1 MELSSIL
8 PESERANF
16 ADPEQHVIQ
25 HFSSINLFD
34 YRHMAWVNPLR
45 TAYQSQIGN
54 TGRSLLDKLQ
64 QRKSKMTVKT
74 LVTIYKRGLRDKI
87 TNTPL
92 AFLLAQPPSS
102 GESFDQVIDGF
113 SFSAIKYLAN
123 DGFIKLSSAEM
134 FENSEVLQ
142 YHATAQPKFRSGKF
156 HL

>member
-1 MELSSIL
+1 MELSNIL
-8 PESERANF
+8 PKSERANF
-16 ADPEQHVIQ
+16 ADPGQHVIPQ
-25 HFSSINLFD
+25 
-34 YRHMAWVNPLR
+34 YRVLA
-45 TAYQSQIGN
+45 QILPSTFHGN
-54 TGRSLLDKLQ
+54 EFQISGAGQTLLEILQ
-64 QRKSKMTVKT
+64 KRKSKMTVKT